1 MGPEDVG
8 SDVIDPIWGFG
19 CHSNYETGYP
29 QHDAFIVVVLQALGI
44 QLHALTIPLPFLRG
58 PEEDR
63 TMWAV
68 QDLSRLLHCLSG
80 WACRSYNLRCL
91 HIAIRLGGREDPPS
105 GAPHNTTQGNG
116 VTDGN
121 SVVVAVGGTS
131 SGHQAALASAF
142 VNKELNNVL
151 MA

>member
-1 MGPEDVG
+1 MGPERVG

-19 CHSNYETGYP
+19 CNPNDETGYP
-29 QHDAFIVVVLQALGI
+29 QHDAFIHHVCVSNLGMH
-44 QLHALTIPLPFLRG
+44 LHTLTIPLPILRG

-91 HIAIRLGGREDPPS
+91 HIAIRLGGREDS
-105 GAPHNTTQGNG
+105 SVPHNTTQGNG
-116 VTDGN
+116 ATDGN

-131 SGHQAALASAF
+131 SSHQAALASAF